1 MDGIDEIL
9 RAEQDAAKLR
19 RDAEEA
25 AEALLGSAEG
35 YRLEVMQNAQ
45 REGDAERARLLEN
58 AERRA
63 EARRAELKMLAD
75 VKNDSLRSAAAERM
89 DAAAAFIAAR
99 IAEV

>member
-19 RDAEEA
+19 RDAAEA

-35 YRLEVMQNAQ
+35 YRQEVLLAAQ
-45 REGDAERARLLEN
+45 REGDAERARLLES
-58 AERRA
+58 AEQRA
-63 EARRAELKMLAD
+63 EARRAELRMLAD
-75 VKNDSLRSAAAERM
+75 VKNDSLRKKAAERM
-89 DAAAAFIAAR
+89 DNAAAFLAQR